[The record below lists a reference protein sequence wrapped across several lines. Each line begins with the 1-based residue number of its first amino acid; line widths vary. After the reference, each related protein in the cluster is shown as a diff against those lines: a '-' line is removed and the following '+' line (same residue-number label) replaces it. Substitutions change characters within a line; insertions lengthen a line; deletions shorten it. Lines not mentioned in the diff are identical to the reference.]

1 MKIILFHTVFKTLY
15 KAQNEINDI
24 STHVYKIRNTIILQ
38 CKDALHI
45 LKSNC
50 SGINIVRESNS
61 NESRET
67 VLGEN

>member
-24 STHVYKIRNTIILQ
+24 NTHVSKIRNTIILQ
-38 CKDALHI
+38 WKDALHI
-45 LKSNC
+45 LKTNC
-50 SGINIVRESNS
+50 SVINIVKESNS